1 MLTLIA
7 NNENSRTISIPA
19 DEIEKLG
26 FKDGDKVE
34 LSKENGTMV
43 VRPAAEAERKR
54 RFKQAKDEIL
64 EEWHDV
70 MVALAKGADDKTV
83 ETK

>member
-26 FKDGDKVE
+26 FKDGDEVE
-34 LSKENGTMV
+34 ILKEDEKIILRSKQSE
-43 VRPAAEAERKR
+43 RREKILAATREIIEERKS
-54 RFKQAKDEIL
+54 
-64 EEWHDV
+64 
-70 MVALAKGADDKTV
+70 ALIELGKGR
-83 ETK
+83 E